1 MEDVGELFAAWGRE
15 RPDLDVSTMV
25 TVGRVLR
32 FAAQARAAIAGNAKE
47 YGVSIEEGDILF
59 TLRRSGAPY
68 QASPTAIAAALLVP
82 SGTLTGRLDKL
93 ERLGAIERVPD
104 PSDRRAMSVRLT
116 AQGVEATDTAIT
128 AHVAL
133 EQQLLEP
140 LSDRERA
147 QLDRLMTK
155 LLAPARP

>member
-1 MEDVGELFAAWGRE
+1 MDDVSELFSPWERE
-15 RPDLDVSTMV
+15 RPDLDVATMV

-32 FAAQARAAIAGNAKE
+32 FAGEARAAIAANAKD

-59 TLRRSGAPY
+59 ALRRAGAPY
-68 QASPTAIAAALLVP
+68 LASPTAIAAALLVP

-104 PSDRRAMSVRLT
+104 PADRRAMRVRLT
-116 AQGVEATDTAIT
+116 SKGFDATEAAIT

-133 EQQLLEP
+133 EQQLLAP
-140 LSDRERA
+140 LSERERA
-147 QLDRLMTK
+147 QLDRLMIK
-155 LLAPARP
+155 LIS